1 MRHEASQGE
10 EGNEKGQT
18 QEKEIRGREIEG
30 RKEIYIFFLT

>member
-18 QEKEIRGREIEG
+18 QEKEIRGGISREE
-30 RKEIYIFFLT
+30 KKPLFFS

>member
-18 QEKEIRGREIEG
+18 QEKEIKGKISRG
-30 RKEIYIFFLT
+30 KKKYLFFS